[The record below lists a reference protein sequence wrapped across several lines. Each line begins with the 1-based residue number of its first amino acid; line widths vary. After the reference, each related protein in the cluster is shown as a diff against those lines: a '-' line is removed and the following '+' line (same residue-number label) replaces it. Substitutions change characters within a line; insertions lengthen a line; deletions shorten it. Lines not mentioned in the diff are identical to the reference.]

1 MFLNESFSGS
11 EGQLQGGGT
20 NMSSGSKQNIA
31 EIPMT
36 DRYEPLGGSDGLM
49 DSAIA
54 QPLADGGYVPQLAC
68 EHGHVVFV

>member
-1 MFLNESFSGS
+1 MNK
-11 EGQLQGGGT
+11 
-20 NMSSGSKQNIA
+20 SSGSKQNIA
-31 EIPMT
+31 ESPMT

-68 EHGHVVFV
+68 EHGHVVFL

>member
-1 MFLNESFSGS
+1 M
-11 EGQLQGGGT
+11 QGGGK
-20 NMSSGSKQNIA
+20 NKSSGSKQNIA

>member
-36 DRYEPLGGSDGLM
+36 DRYEPLG
-49 DSAIA
+49 
-54 QPLADGGYVPQLAC
+54 
-68 EHGHVVFV
+68 